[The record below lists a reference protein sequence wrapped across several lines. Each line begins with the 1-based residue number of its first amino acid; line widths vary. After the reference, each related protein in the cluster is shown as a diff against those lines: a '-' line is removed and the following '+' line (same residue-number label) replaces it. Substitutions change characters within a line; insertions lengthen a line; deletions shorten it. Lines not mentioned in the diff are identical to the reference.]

1 MAATEA
7 CAVRWVQQEGNGARF
22 RERGVWGDETLAE
35 VFDRAAARDPG
46 KTAVVDA
53 TRRVTY
59 GELREESLRLAQVLV
74 DLGVC
79 AGQPVAAQLG
89 DSAWLP
95 SLHLACN
102 RIGALFVPLS
112 MAWRGGELRP
122 LLQTIKAQVLIVPA
136 ASDRF
141 NYAGA
146 AAVLLDELPELRHVL
161 TQGDSLDERMASTAP
176 LSEELQRALR
186 PSPDDPAHVMS
197 SSGTTGVPKSSV
209 WSSNDLVCLLVK
221 NLARALHLTSED
233 VAAGIAPANTGSTG
247 YVFPVLAPLLAG
259 ATTAMLGEWSPEAA
273 IDLIER
279 ERCTYATAIPTQ
291 MTMLLSLPLES
302 RDLSRF
308 DRFNNAGA
316 PLPAPVAAELEE
328 RMGCRIQSIYGATD
342 GGVPVMVSIDDP
354 QDKRHTTVGRVCDG
368 MELVLMAADGSRAPE
383 GEVGEI
389 CWRGASKSYGYLNQP
404 DYDQAA
410 WDADGFFHSG
420 DLGELDE
427 HGYLRVVGRSKDMIL
442 RGGTNI
448 FPAEIESLL
457 LQHPAVAGV
466 AVVGVPDE
474 RLGERACAV
483 VVPAGD
489 ARPEL
494 KELCAFLLERELAK
508 YKLPEELLLLET
520 LPTNAGGK
528 VDKGSLRALAV
539 ERLSTPQPARG
550 ERA

>member
-1 MAATEA
+1 MAGEA
-7 CAVRWVQQEGNGARF
+7 RVVRWVQQEGNAERF
-22 RERGVWGDETLAE
+22 REHGVWGDETLAE
-35 VFDRAAARDPG
+35 IFDRAAARDPG
-46 KTAVVDA
+46 KTAVIDA
-53 TRRVTY
+53 TRRVSY
-59 GELREESLRLAQVLV
+59 GELRDESLRLAQVLV
-74 DLGVC
+74 DLGVV
-79 AGQPVAAQLG
+79 AGDPVATQLG

-95 SLHLACN
+95 ALHLACN

-122 LLQTIKAQVLIVPA
+122 LLQTVRAPVLIVPA
-136 ASDRF
+136 AGDGF
-141 NYAGA
+141 DHAGFAGA
-146 AAVLLDELPELRHVL
+146 LRDELPELRHVL
-161 TQGDSLDERMASTAP
+161 TQGGSLDERMASTAP
-176 LSEELQRALR
+176 LSQERQRTLR

-221 NLARALHLTSED
+221 NVARALRLTPDD
-233 VAAGIAPANTGSTG
+233 VAGGVAPANTGSTG

-259 ATTAMLGEWSPEAA
+259 ATTAMLGDWSPQAA

-279 ERCTYATAIPTQ
+279 EQCTYATAIPTQ

-308 DRFNNAGA
+308 GRFNNAGA
-316 PLPAPVAAELEE
+316 PLPPPVAAELEE
-328 RMGCRIQSIYGATD
+328 RMGCRIQSIYGTTD

-354 QDKRHTTVGRVCDG
+354 QDKRRATVGRVCHG
-368 MELVLMAADGSRAPE
+368 MELGLMAADGSRVPE

-404 DYDQAA
+404 DYDAAA
-410 WDADGFFHSG
+410 WDAEGFFHSG
-420 DLGELDE
+420 DLGEIDAD
-427 HGYLRVVGRSKDMIL
+427 GYLRVVGRSKDMIL

-448 FPAEIESLL
+448 FPVEIESLL
-457 LQHPAVAGV
+457 VQHPLVA
-466 AVVGVPDE
+466 AAAIVGVPDE

-489 ARPEL
+489 ARPDL
-494 KELCAFLLERELAK
+494 RELCEFLLERELAK

-528 VDKGSLRALAV
+528 VDKGSLRALAA
-539 ERLSTPQPARG
+539 ERLSAPQPALG
-550 ERA
+550 QGS